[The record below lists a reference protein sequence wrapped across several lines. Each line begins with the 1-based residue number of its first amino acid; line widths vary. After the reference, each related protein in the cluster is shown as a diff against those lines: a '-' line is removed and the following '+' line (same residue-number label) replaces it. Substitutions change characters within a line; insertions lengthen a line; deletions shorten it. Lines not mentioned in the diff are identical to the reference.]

1 MEIIDF
7 FIETFKSTIFFGSL
21 FALAAVLY
29 SRYFCTEKNKIYAV
43 MMDTG
48 IINKRGKLPK
58 IVDFKIEKGKAEY
71 KLLPP
76 YGISIEDFQNKLDKL
91 EQSLSGEVKLLKEGN
106 LIVLKV
112 NKNLIPEY
120 VEFEYV
126 KLPPGEVILGY
137 SRNGPFKLRFSDE
150 YPHMLVG
157 GTTGSGKSVFLRQL
171 IVQLILSGNVDLYLI
186 DLKFGVEFSVFRN
199 CKYVKEY
206 AENENEAFRVM
217 LAIKELTYKR
227 FEELKKSNAVNTEEY
242 YMKPVFVIVDE
253 FRNIMENK
261 KLKGLFE
268 ELLRICR
275 AVNIHFIIA
284 TQRPDKDTVP
294 GSLKANIAM
303 TCAFRTRD
311 TVNSRILLENDRAAS
326 IQIPGRFIFQFK
338 DDVEMQSPFLSI
350 EKAKHLIKDTL
361 VVNREKL
368 SGVLDLAD
376 GEGYEDYSVY

>member
-1 MEIIDF
+1 M
-7 FIETFKSTIFFGSL
+7 K
-21 FALAAVLY
+21 
-29 SRYFCTEKNKIYAV
+29 
-43 MMDTG
+43 DTG

-58 IVDFKIEKGKAEY
+58 VVDFKVEKGKVEY

-76 YGISIEDFQNKLDKL
+76 YGISIEDFQNKFDKL
-91 EQSLSGEVKLLKEGN
+91 EQSLNGEVKLLKEGSF
-106 LIVLKV
+106 IVLKV
-112 NKNLIPEY
+112 NKNPIPDY
-120 VEFEYV
+120 VEFEYIS
-126 KLPPGEVILGY
+126 LPPGEVILGY
-137 SRNGPFKLRFSDE
+137 SRDGPFKLRFSDE

-171 IVQLILSGNVDLYLI
+171 IVQLLLSGNVDLYLI

-199 CKYVKEY
+199 SRYVKEY
-206 AENENEAFRVM
+206 AENEDDAFRVM
-217 LAIKELTYKR
+217 LTIKELTYKR
-227 FEELKKSNAVNTEEY
+227 FDELKKSNAVNTEEY

-261 KLKGLFE
+261 RLKSLFE

-311 TVNSRILLENDRAAS
+311 AVNSRILLENDRAAS

-338 DDVEMQSPFLSI
+338 DDIEMQSPFLSV
-350 EKAKHLIKDTL
+350 ERARLLIKDTF
-361 VVNREKL
+361 VVKREKL
-368 SGVLDLAD
+368 SGVLDLAN
-376 GEGYEDYSVY
+376 GEGYEDYSLY